1 MIDTIKREVSS
12 FMIKIRINTPEDVDN
27 LEHDEVTNLTYEQKD
42 EFSDEEVQ
50 TEDEK
55 VMSRKERRESERKK

>member
-1 MIDTIKREVSS
+1 
-12 FMIKIRINTPEDVDN
+12 MIKIRINTPEDVDN

-42 EFSDEEVQ
+42 EFADEEVQ

>member
-1 MIDTIKREVSS
+1 I
-12 FMIKIRINTPEDVDN
+12 
-27 LEHDEVTNLTYEQKD
+27 NLTYEQKD

>member
-27 LEHDEVTNLTYEQKD
+27 LEHDEVINLTYEQKD
-42 EFSDEEVQ
+42 EFADEEVQ

>member
-27 LEHDEVTNLTYEQKD
+27 LEHDEVINLTYEQKD

>member
-1 MIDTIKREVSS
+1 MIDTIKRAVSS

-42 EFSDEEVQ
+42 EFADEEVQ